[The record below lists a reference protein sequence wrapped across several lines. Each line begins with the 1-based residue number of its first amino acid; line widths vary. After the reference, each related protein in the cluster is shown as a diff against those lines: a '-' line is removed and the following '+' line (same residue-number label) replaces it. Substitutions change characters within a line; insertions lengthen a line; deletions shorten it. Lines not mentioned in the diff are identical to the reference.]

1 MSREGEAGAARKR
14 RHSRV
19 RKHLSGLPERPR
31 LCVFRSLK
39 HIYAQVI
46 DDTCGHTLVSA
57 SSLDPELRA
66 GLEGKP
72 RKEKAEQVGTLVA
85 KRAKSKGITDVVFDR
100 GGCKYHGRVNSLAD
114 GARSEGLRF

>member
-1 MSREGEAGAARKR
+1 MSREGQIRAARKS

-19 RKHLSGLPERPR
+19 RKHLGGVPERPR

-57 SSLDPELRA
+57 STLDPELRA
-66 GLEGKP
+66 GLEGKSK
-72 RKEKAEQVGTLVA
+72 KEKAEQVGTLVA
-85 KRAKSKGITDVVFDR
+85 KRAKGKGITDIVFDR
-100 GGCKYHGRVNSLAD
+100 GGCKYHGRVKSLAD
-114 GARSEGLRF
+114 GARTEGLRF